1 MTLKYH
7 CLIFAYFCLYLYIVD
22 GSYLLTCGSDKKLKL
37 WNPLTGLLLKTY
49 GGHADEITDAAGS
62 CDSCHIVTSSLDK
75 SIIYWDVTT
84 GQPLRRLRL
93 HAGGVT
99 CVCFNEDSGLAFSGS
114 RDNLVMCWDI
124 RTRKLEPVQV
134 FNDAKDCITGIIVT
148 DHQIITSSL
157 DGCIRRYDIR
167 AAEMISDSI
176 GPPIVH
182 MVQTKDGQCI
192 VGAFA
197 DSVIRLIDNDSGSML
212 SQYKGHRTD
221 DYQIECG
228 ILSNDSQI
236 ISGSAEGCAIIWD
249 LVEEKEI
256 GRLSI
261 GSGVVHSLAT
271 HPTKN
276 EIAFANRREFQVWG
290 MM

>member
-1 MTLKYH
+1 MHDHT
-7 CLIFAYFCLYLYIVD
+7 VD
-22 GSYLLTCGSDKKLKL
+22 GSYLITGGSDKKLKL

-49 GGHADEITDAAGS
+49 GGHADEVTDAAGS
-62 CDSCHIVTSSLDK
+62 CDSCHIVSASLDK

-84 GQPLRRLRL
+84 AQPLRRLRL

-99 CVCFNEDSGLAFSGS
+99 CVRFNEDSGLAFSGS

-124 RTRKLEPVQV
+124 RTRKLEPIQV

-148 DHQIITSSL
+148 DHKIITASL
-157 DGCIRRYDIR
+157 DGSIRRYDLR
-167 AAEMISDSI
+167 AAEMVCDSV

-192 VGAFA
+192 VAAFA
-197 DSVIRLIDNDSGSML
+197 DSTIRLIDNDSGEML
-212 SQYKGHRTD
+212 SQYRGHRTD
-221 DYQIECG
+221 DFQIECG

-236 ISGSAEGCAIIWD
+236 VSGSAEGCAVMWD

-256 GRLSI
+256 GRLPV
-261 GSGVVHSLAT
+261 GSGVVHSLTT

-276 EIAFANRREFQVWG
+276 EIVFANRREFQVWG
-290 MM
+290 SM